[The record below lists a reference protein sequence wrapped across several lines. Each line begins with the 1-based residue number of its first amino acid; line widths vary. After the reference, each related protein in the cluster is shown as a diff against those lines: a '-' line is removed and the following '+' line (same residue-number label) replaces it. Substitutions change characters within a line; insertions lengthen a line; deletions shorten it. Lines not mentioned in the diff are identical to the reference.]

1 VSANNSF
8 KCRILNSIHVVSKE
22 GWNNLL
28 GKDATPFLRHEFLS
42 ALEDCACVGGNT
54 GWQVAH
60 LAIYASDDKNP
71 IGLMPLYLKNHSYGE
86 YVFDWSWAEA
96 YQQHGLPYYP
106 KALCAIPFTPVRG
119 ARLLVGESDHADEIR
134 IQLIEQLKQLLI
146 QNEISSAHI
155 LFAEQKTQELLLKQ
169 GFMARDAVQFHW
181 KNHAYQNMEDFLSQ
195 LNMKRRKN
203 IRKERSQVQSAGIS
217 FRHIDGPSA
226 TQEDWTFFYRCYA
239 NTYYEHRS
247 SPYLSESF
255 FQMLAQSMPE
265 NLHLILA
272 YKNEQAIAASLLFV
286 DRAGHTKTAYG
297 RYWGALEHVPCLHFE
312 TAYYQAIEY
321 CINHGIDVFE
331 GGAQGQHKMAR
342 GFMPVKMQ
350 SAHWI
355 KDPEFSKAVEH
366 FLIRESSG
374 IENYIDELAEH
385 SPLKTS
391 GATL

>member
-1 VSANNSF
+1 M
-8 KCRILNSIHVVSKE
+8 VSKD
-22 GWNNLL
+22 GWNHLL

-60 LAIYASDDKNP
+60 LAIYDSRDKNP
-71 IGLMPLYLKNHSYGE
+71 IGLMPLYLKTHSYGE

-96 YQQHGLPYYP
+96 YQQHGLSYYP
-106 KALCAIPFTPVRG
+106 KALCAVPFTPVRG
-119 ARLLVGESDHADEIR
+119 ARLLVGESDDADAIR

-146 QNEISSAHI
+146 QNDISSAHI
-155 LFAEQKTQELLLKQ
+155 LFAEQETQALLLKQ

-181 KNHAYQNMEDFLSQ
+181 KNHAYQNMDDFLSQ

-203 IRKERSQVQSAGIS
+203 IRQERAQVQSAGIS

-255 FQMLAQSMPE
+255 FQMLGQSMPE

-272 YKNEQAIAASLLFV
+272 HRNEQAIAASLLFV
-286 DRAGHTKTAYG
+286 DRSGAIKTAYG
-297 RYWGALEHVPCLHFE
+297 RYWGALEYVPCLHFE

-321 CINHGIDVFE
+321 CISQNIDVFE

-350 SAHWI
+350 SAHWL
-355 KDPEFSKAVEH
+355 KDPEFSKAVER
-366 FLIRESSG
+366 FLIRESHG

-385 SPLKTS
+385 SPLKA
-391 GATL
+391 GGLTL